1 MTNRRK
7 QKGAAL
13 VSVIVLGVVGM
24 LFLYGIASV
33 ITTGVRATSANKWV
47 EGLRNCAEV
56 GMDYAVDKFNTVY
69 PCPLD
74 PTSNGSSKTTVLPAS
89 ELIATQ
95 TNGIVPNAGVPNA
108 TVTITVTR
116 LNDDSDWK
124 NLATGID
131 LQSFS
136 SVYSPQLDPYKSAP
150 RGFAAPTESSLMP
163 STGGGYR
170 IVECKATNGLLTR
183 TIRVVLKAR
192 FEPRPDGLTPLDS
205 DSQPPTTKSYFEQ
218 PSFGNTAI
226 SVTSLP
232 GTGPPVSITG
242 MGTDPADGAVKSYH
256 IVSGTP
262 DFNTYNLNL
271 ASNKSAVVGSNVTLS
286 GNVNVTS
293 SGATPGDTVVNA
305 DGIIEGRVL
314 ANGTPNSNVKGFEG
328 EPLITGNVQSRAD
341 APNASDFP
349 LGTYDPVIAKT
360 LRVGDNT
367 TSISP
372 AGSTQYQAA
381 PVVTPS
387 SAQTLADLSTYVS
400 DGTLPINGNGKFQT
414 GSLSTDSIATG
425 KSLPLPSTPVSIFV
439 DQGGN
444 ASQAVSIDTSKLTTT
459 SSRASDF
466 QIWYGGNRDVTI
478 NMTGK
483 PFTGVIYAPNSKV
496 TITGNGAFKGAMVGK
511 SVDISLSPG
520 SSVEID
526 TDLSKP
532 SNGSGIGAP
541 SNMTY
546 KYKTGSK
553 TAAIEGWQ
561 PITWQEY
568 GAAMP

>member
-33 ITTGVRATSANKWV
+33 ITSGVRATSANKWV

-56 GMDYAVDKFNTVY
+56 GMDYAVDRFNTVY

-74 PTSNGSSKTTVLPAS
+74 PISNGSSKTTILPAS
-89 ELIATQ
+89 ELIAAQ
-95 TNGIVPNAGVPNA
+95 TNGIIPNAGVPNA

-116 LNDDSDWK
+116 LNDDSDWS
-124 NLATGID
+124 NLK
-131 LQSFS
+131 SFS
-136 SVYSPQLDPYKSAP
+136 SVYSPQLDPSKSVL
-150 RGFAAPTESSLMP
+150 GGAAPPESSLKD
-163 STGGGYR
+163 TGGGYR
-170 IVECKATNGLLTR
+170 IIECKATNGLLTR

-192 FEPRPDGLTPLDS
+192 FEQRPDDQTPLD
-205 DSQPPTTKSYFEQ
+205 DGQPTTTKSYFEQ

-232 GTGPPVSITG
+232 GAGSPVSITG
-242 MGTDPADGAVKSYH
+242 MGTDPADGGVKSYH
-256 IVSGTP
+256 VVSGTP
-262 DFNTYNLNL
+262 DFKTYNLNL

-293 SGATPGDTVVNA
+293 SVANASDIALTA

-314 ANGTPNSNVKGFEG
+314 ANGTLDSNVKGFDTYPGSE
-328 EPLITGNVQSRAD
+328 NVQSRAD
-341 APNASDFP
+341 SPTGDYNPTAPRF
-349 LGTYDPVIAKT
+349 
-360 LRVGDNT
+360 GDNT
-367 TSISP
+367 ISSSI
-372 AGSTQYQAA
+372 AGSNQYQAA

-400 DGTLPINGNGKFQT
+400 DGTFPINGNGKFQT

-425 KSLPLPSTPVSIFV
+425 KNLTLPSTPVSIFV

-478 NMTGK
+478 NMTEK
-483 PFTGVIYAPNSKV
+483 PFTGTIYAPNARVS
-496 TITGNGAFKGAMVGK
+496 ITGKGNFKGALVGK
-511 SVDISLSPG
+511 SVDIRLSPG
-520 SSVEID
+520 STVEID

-532 SNGSGIGAP
+532 PSSDGSGIGAP
-541 SNMTY
+541 INMTY

>member
-24 LFLYGIASV
+24 LFLYGIASI
-33 ITTGVRATSANKWV
+33 ITSGVRATSANKWV

-56 GMDYAVDKFNTVY
+56 GMDYAVDRFNTVY

-74 PTSNGSSKTTVLPAS
+74 PTSNGSSKTTILPAS
-89 ELIATQ
+89 ELIAAQ
-95 TNGIVPNAGVPNA
+95 TNGIIPNAGVPNA

-116 LNDDSDWK
+116 LNDDSDWL
-124 NLATGID
+124 NLK
-131 LQSFS
+131 SFS
-136 SVYSPQLDPYKSAP
+136 SIYSPQLDPYKSAP
-150 RGFAAPTESSLMP
+150 RGFTAPTESSLIP

-205 DSQPPTTKSYFEQ
+205 DGQPPTTKSYFEQ

-226 SVTSLP
+226 NVTSLP
-232 GTGPPVSITG
+232 GAGAPVSITG
-242 MGTDPADGAVKSYH
+242 IGADGKSYH

-262 DFNTYNLNL
+262 DFNSYNLNL

-293 SGATPGDTVVNA
+293 SGANAGDSVVNA
-305 DGIIEGRVL
+305 DGVIEGRVL
-314 ANGTPNSNVKGFEG
+314 ANGTLDPNVIGFNPTNPAADPANVY
-328 EPLITGNVQSRAD
+328 SRAD
-341 APNASDFP
+341 LPTGNYNAA
-349 LGTYDPVIAKT
+349 LTLPV
-360 LRVGDNT
+360 RVGDNT
-367 TSISP
+367 TSSAP
-372 AGSTQYQAA
+372 AGSNQYQAA

-387 SAQTLADLSTYVS
+387 SAQTLSDLSTYVS
-400 DGTLPINGNGKFQT
+400 DGTLPIQNGNGTFQT

-478 NMTGK
+478 NMTGNT
-483 PFTGVIYAPNSKV
+483 FTGTIYAPNARVS
-496 TITGNGAFKGAMVGK
+496 ITGSGAFKGAMVGK
-511 SVDISLSPG
+511 SVEISLSPG
-520 SSVEID
+520 STVEIE

-532 SNGSGIGAP
+532 SNGSGFGAP

-568 GAAMP
+568 GAALP